1 MSDSGDWRSRKW
13 ATTHQRIY
21 DAAMELFVEDGFDQ
35 VSVGQIAQAAAVSV
49 PTFYAHYPSRE
60 HLVMQLPT
68 ADDVVALLSTQP
80 PDLPLRERIRS
91 TVHSFFDRW
100 DDAFMRTQ
108 LVRWQL
114 IVTTPSLR
122 LRAAE
127 FERATAQMLAGA
139 MPVDAGVSAGSR
151 ESVLINAYLS
161 ALTSGAIAWA
171 ESSGARPITE
181 FVDEAFEAIEELQR
195 R

>member
-1 MSDSGDWRSRKW
+1 VTDTGDWRSRRW
-13 ATTHQRIY
+13 GATHQRIY
-21 DAAMELFVEDGFDQ
+21 DVALQLFVQHGYEQ
-35 VSVGQIAQAAAVSV
+35 VHVGQIAKAAEVSV
-49 PTFYAHYPSRE
+49 PTFYAHYPSKE

-68 ADDVVALLSTQP
+68 ADDVAGLLTAQP

-91 TVHSFFDRW
+91 AVHSFFAQW
-100 DDAFMRTQ
+100 DDEMMRAH
-108 LVRWQL
+108 LVRWRL

-122 LRAAE
+122 RRAAE
-127 FERATAQMLAGA
+127 FERATAQLLAGA
-139 MPVDAGVSAGSR
+139 MPGEIGGTPGSR

-171 ESSGARPITE
+171 ESEGARPIVE
-181 FVDEAFEAIEELQR
+181 FVDEAFEAIEALQR